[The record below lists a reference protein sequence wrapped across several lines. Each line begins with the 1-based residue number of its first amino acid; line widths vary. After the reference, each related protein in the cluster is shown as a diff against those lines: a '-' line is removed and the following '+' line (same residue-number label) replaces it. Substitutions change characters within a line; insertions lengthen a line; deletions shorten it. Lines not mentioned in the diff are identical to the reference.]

1 METKKEKLPKIDENM
16 HHRARVVARKREVF
30 KVQNDV
36 ENESL
41 MQCVCEQMEGKKN
54 ERFNYHSENLCHWT
68 DDRYMGEWGKARQKR
83 KAYLKKINRIAWAV
97 VIGIVGVGLLYVLII
112 NLFNI

>member
-41 MQCVCEQMEGKKN
+41 MQCVCEQTKG
-54 ERFNYHSENLCHWT
+54 
-68 DDRYMGEWGKARQKR
+68 
-83 KAYLKKINRIAWAV
+83 
-97 VIGIVGVGLLYVLII
+97 LII
-112 NLFNI
+112 ILKTYATGLTTDIWGNGVKQDRNGKHT